1 MWRATHLQQRVSSDV
16 GQELLEAES
25 PRLDDFVRETVR
37 EDLAGERWDV
47 DAHGLALEQVAEGL
61 EVGVASSHERVA
73 KLECGDIRL
82 MPNCQGVRRSRFGR
96 NAHTLVTIS

>member
-1 MWRATHLQQRVSSDV
+1 MPNDV

-37 EDLAGERWDV
+37 EDLAGERGDD

-61 EVGVASSHERVA
+61 EVGVASSHGGGPYFEG
-73 KLECGDIRL
+73 GDGCLYSVFVIEICVDGSQNDCHAL
-82 MPNCQGVRRSRFGR
+82 AVRPRSQ
-96 NAHTLVTIS
+96 